1 MFKVGDKVRIKE
13 GLKQGNIDINDASF
27 YISDEMVRMCG
38 KEYMI
43 NRVYENLV
51 SKKIHLKIKGWCFTE
66 DMVTKAREKN
76 EI

>member
-13 GLKQGNIDINDASF
+13 GLKEGDIEINDASF
-27 YISDEMVRMCG
+27 YISSEMIRMCG
-38 KEYMI
+38 KEHMI
-43 NRVYENLV
+43 NRVYENLA
-51 SKKIHLKIKGWCFTE
+51 SKKVHLKIKGWWFTE